1 MTETL
6 YAKEL
11 LRWAADVS
19 HAGRLPQASAAATE
33 SNPMCGDRCH
43 MEFSLLEG
51 VIADA
56 RHETRACALTQASA
70 SILAAHA
77 SGETFAS
84 VTSLRNAVA
93 ELLASGGGAPNGHW
107 SAFGIFAGAAAHK
120 SRHACVLLPLDAAI
134 KALDPSRTSPKT
146 PG

>member
-6 YAKEL
+6 YAKDL

-19 HAGRLPQASAAATE
+19 HAGQLPQADAAATE

-43 MEFSLLEG
+43 MAFAAPDG
-51 VIADA
+51 VIAEA

-70 SILAAHA
+70 SILTAHA
-77 SGETFAS
+77 AGETAMS
-84 VTSLRNAVA
+84 VSALRA
-93 ELLASGGGAPNGHW
+93 EIANMLTGAAAPSGKW
-107 SAFGIFAGAAAHK
+107 SVYGLFAGAAAHK
-120 SRHACVLLPLDAAI
+120 SRHTCVLLPLDAAV
-134 KALDPSRTSPKT
+134 KALGPSHTSPKT